1 MKRISTFLLALA
13 IALTIP
19 SFKASAAST
28 ASTAPTAPSVS
39 ADSAVLMDAD
49 TGEILYSKNIDAA
62 YPPASTTKIMTALL
76 TLENCKLDDV
86 VTVGKNPP
94 LADGSKIY
102 IYEGEQLTV
111 KQLLYGM
118 LLPSANDC
126 AEALAEHVGG
136 SLDGFAAM
144 MNKRAKEL
152 GCTDTN
158 FVNPS
163 GLYNDNHKTS
173 AKDLA
178 LIMSE
183 LSKHKEY
190 IEIATT
196 PAYKIPPTNKS
207 TLERPLWNEN
217 KLIQKYSP
225 SYYPYCIGG
234 KTGYTI
240 QSLHSYVS
248 VSEKDGRRLVVAI
261 VHDST
266 MTSFQ
271 EAINLFNYGYD
282 GFEKVTVYPKGALVT
297 TYTSGNTS
305 IPLLASK
312 DFFYY
317 AEKGSDPKFELKLKD
332 VDLCKKVFAKGDE
345 LTTAAIMTNG
355 TVIGNLTLTSGADH
369 NILSVSSENNYT
381 PIIGGV
387 LAAAL
392 LLIIILASAARRRKS
407 KRRTKRK
414 IILKN
419 RSRCNDIKSR

>member
-1 MKRISTFLLALA
+1 MKRFTALLLTLA

-19 SFKASAAST
+19 SINARAAS
-28 ASTAPTAPSVS
+28 TAPSVS
-39 ADSAVLMDAD
+39 ADSAIMMDAD
-49 TGEILYSKNIDAA
+49 TGEILYSKNMDSA

-76 TLENCKLDDV
+76 TLENCKLDDI

-102 IYEGEQLTV
+102 IFEGERLTV
-111 KQLLYGM
+111 KELLYGM

-126 AEALAEHVGG
+126 AEALAEHIGG
-136 SLDGFAAM
+136 SMDGFAAM

-152 GCTDTN
+152 GCTNTN

-183 LSKHKEY
+183 LSKHWEY
-190 IEIATT
+190 SEIATT
-196 PAYKIPPTNKS
+196 QGYTIGPTNKS
-207 TLERPLWNEN
+207 ALERPLWNEN
-217 KLIQKYSP
+217 KLIQKNSP
-225 SYYPYCIGG
+225 YYYQYCIGG

-240 QSLHSYVS
+240 QSQHSYVS
-248 VSEKDGRRLVVAI
+248 VSVKDGRRLVVAL
-261 VHDST
+261 VHDT
-266 MTSFQ
+266 KKTFFKD
-271 EAINLFNYGYD
+271 AANLFNYGYD
-282 GFEKVTVYPKGALVT
+282 GFDKMTVYPKGALVT
-297 TYTSGNTS
+297 TYTSGSTS
-305 IPLLASK
+305 IPLLASE
-312 DFFYY
+312 DFCYY
-317 AEKGSDPKFELKLKD
+317 AAKGSAPKFELKLQD
-332 VDLCKKVFAKGDE
+332 VDLSKKVFSKGDK
-345 LTTAAIMTNG
+345 LATAEVKTNG

-369 NILSVSSENNYT
+369 TILSVSSENNYT

-392 LLIIILASAARRRKS
+392 LLLVIMAFAVKRRKT

-414 IILKN
+414 IMMKN